1 MSTPRLITH
10 TTLTTCCLKVTK
22 TCVKASRG
30 DWRQLSPPGAHS
42 LQAVGQ
48 SLSLPPQPW
57 GTLWWLGSRDDCS
70 GISQAVESPRRR
82 CQNDIKAHGNGQPC
96 CNSGT
101 SDSDKPFLVCVPNKG
116 TAEAQWPFF
125 LQPLLSKTHFSLH
138 SPLPKHLTAFNSAL
152 CCCSEGRAPAF

>member
-48 SLSLPPQPW
+48 SLLLSPQPW

-101 SDSDKPFLVCVPNKG
+101 SDSDKPFLVC
-116 TAEAQWPFF
+116 AQQRHSRSPVAVLPAATP
-125 LQPLLSKTHFSLH
+125 LQNTFQPSLPSSKTSDCLQFCLV
-138 SPLPKHLTAFNSAL
+138 LL
-152 CCCSEGRAPAF
+152 